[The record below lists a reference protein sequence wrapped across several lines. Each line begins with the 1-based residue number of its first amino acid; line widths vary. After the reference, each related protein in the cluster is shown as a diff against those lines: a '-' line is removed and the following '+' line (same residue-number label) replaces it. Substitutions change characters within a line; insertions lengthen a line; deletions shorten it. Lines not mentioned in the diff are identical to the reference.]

1 LTVISETTPSSGLRR
16 TVGLGAGAWREFPR
30 EAGDARLEEVLA
42 VLVLFFPLLVLA
54 EVFLP
59 LLRVF
64 PATVPYVDHTSL
76 FRFSHDRTQKI
87 APEEGAV
94 RVRRVTCESH
104 IAHF

>member
-1 LTVISETTPSSGLRR
+1 M
-16 TVGLGAGAWREFPR
+16 GAGAWRRVSPR

-76 FRFSHDRTQKI
+76 FRFSHDRTEKI
-87 APEEGAV
+87 APRTGEPDF
-94 RVRRVTCESH
+94 RRDVSPVSL
-104 IAHF
+104 I